1 MAVIETEIINTPSS
15 SIVVTNTGIPVVTI
29 VGPPVIANVVVS
41 PTAPPNPFEGQIWI
55 DIS

>member
-1 MAVIETEIINTPSS
+1 MAVIDVEIITTPSNN
-15 SIVVTNTGIPVVTI
+15 IVVTNTGIPVVQI